1 MDSRFN
7 DGYYTEE
14 QIRTFLRKNFL
25 RDVDYEMST
34 HVRIGPILLRLIE
47 CNLRMEESVALVE
60 LADDGYAVLVY
71 NSVDKLKDENWFPS
85 FREAREF
92 YLGYIS

>member
-1 MDSRFN
+1 MSSRYD

-25 RDVDYEMST
+25 RDIDYEMNT

-47 CNLRMEESVALVE
+47 CNLRMEETVALAE
-60 LADDGYAVLVY
+60 LADDGYVVLVY
-71 NSVDKLKDENWFPS
+71 NSVDKLKDENLFGS
-85 FREAREF
+85 FDEAREF
-92 YLGYIS
+92 YLNYIS